1 VRPAVG
7 APPPFITSSSLFKGS
22 FAVDSINLELIDP
35 LLQNMWD
42 RGGTD
47 LLLTTN
53 SSPRIRVDGEL
64 REVDGFATITSAAA
78 EEILKA
84 LLDDELMEIF
94 ETRKDVD
101 FSFSW
106 LDRARVRGN
115 AFLQKGDVAIAL
127 RMIPSRIPNFE
138 QLGLPSAAT
147 WLSKL
152 PRGFVLVTGPTGSG
166 KSTTLASMIDFINE
180 TRHLHILTVE
190 DPIEYVHNHKNSAVN
205 QREIGTD
212 SGSFDRALRS
222 ALREDPDVL
231 LIGEMRDLESI
242 QIALTM
248 AETGH
253 LVFATLHTNDASQA
267 IDRIIDV
274 FPAWRQ
280 DQIRVQ
286 LSASL
291 AAVIAQRLVPKIGGG
306 MVAAFEILIA
316 TSASRNMIREGKTN
330 QLRNIMTTSKGDGM
344 RTLEMTLAELVKGD
358 VVSYEDA
365 LNVSSFPKELARELG
380 LSTIGIRDK

>member
-1 VRPAVG
+1 MSTA
-7 APPPFITSSSLFKGS
+7 
-22 FAVDSINLELIDP
+22 NLELIEP
-35 LLQNMWD
+35 LLQTLWD

-47 LLLTTN
+47 LLLTTA
-53 SSPRIRVDGEL
+53 SAPRLRVDGALQEL
-64 REVDGFATITSAAA
+64 EGVATLTSAAM
-78 EEILKA
+78 EEIAKN
-84 LLDDELMEIF
+84 LLDDELAEIF

-106 LDRARVRGN
+106 KDLARVRGN
-115 AFLQKGDVAIAL
+115 AFLQKGDIAIAL
-127 RMIPSRIPNFE
+127 RMIPSRIPSFE
-138 QLGLPSAAT
+138 ELGLPDGAT
-147 WLSKL
+147 TLAKL

-166 KSTTLASMIDFINE
+166 KSTTLASMIDFIND
-180 TRHLHILTVE
+180 TRQVHVLTIE
-190 DPIEYVHNHKNSAVN
+190 DPIEYVHNHKLSAVN

-253 LVFATLHTNDASQA
+253 LVFATLHTNDAAQA

-291 AAVIAQRLVPKIGGG
+291 AAVVAQRLVPKIGGG

-344 RTLEMTLAELVKGD
+344 RTLEMTLAELVKENTI
-358 VVSYEDA
+358 SYEDA

-380 LSTIGIRDK
+380 LSAAGIRDK